1 MPRASGREFNNR
13 LRPYKGMQQMKHKQR
28 GVTLTSFLGILV
40 VAGFVLFIGMKLL
53 PMYQEFYAVKSAM
66 KGVAEE
72 PGSGS
77 MDPARVQDLFFR
89 RLDMS
94 YSDSVKPR
102 DVKFERIAGGWKM
115 KVSYE
120 VRKPMMGNIDVVGHF
135 QAEQE
140 LTRSGG
146 N

>member
-1 MPRASGREFNNR
+1 MNR
-13 LRPYKGMQQMKHKQR
+13 KQQ
-28 GVTLTSFLGILV
+28 GVTLTSFLAILV
-40 VAGFVLFIGMKLL
+40 VVGFALFVGMKLL
-53 PMYQEFYAVKSAM
+53 PMYQEFYAVKTAM
-66 KGVAEE
+66 KGVADE
-72 PGSGS
+72 PGSGN
-77 MDPARVQDLFFR
+77 MDPARAQDLFFR

-102 DVKFERIAGGWKM
+102 DVKFERMASGWKM

-120 VRKPMMGNIDVVGHF
+120 VRKPMMGNLDIVGRF
-135 QAEQE
+135 ENEQE